1 VGRWQ
6 VRVADD
12 GKQKVAGSEVREGEL
27 QKKQVRGAGCKMRGA
42 IGHISVRLCRKQAQ
56 SLGIFPDSIFPISQ
70 KILNGEW
77 RILKQEAQRDEPK
90 TEADYPAALQGSWES
105 DNPRRAVQGM
115 RFLH

>member
-1 VGRWQ
+1 MTRMSDHREKFCELKGTVGIYASMWS
-6 VRVADD
+6 
-12 GKQKVAGSEVREGEL
+12 GT
-27 QKKQVRGAGCKMRGA
+27 
-42 IGHISVRLCRKQAQ
+42 IGHINVRLCRKMAQ

-70 KILNGEW
+70 KILNGER

-90 TEADYPAALQGSWES
+90 TEADRRAALQGSWES

>member
-1 VGRWQ
+1 M
-6 VRVADD
+6 ANF
-12 GKQKVAGSEVREGEL
+12 KN
-27 QKKQVRGAGCKMRGA
+27 QVRGAECKMRGT
-42 IGHISVRLCRKQAQ
+42 IGHASVRFCRKVAQ
-56 SLGIFPDSIFPISQ
+56 SLGIFPDSTHPDRQ

>member
-1 VGRWQ
+1 MG
-6 VRVADD
+6 DD
-12 GKQKVAGSEVREGEL
+12 
-27 QKKQVRGAGCKMRGA
+27 QKKFCEFKGT
-42 IGHISVRLCRKQAQ
+42 IGISALLRSGTIRHASVRLCRKMAQ

>member
-1 VGRWQ
+1 MNSFGNW
-6 VRVADD
+6 
-12 GKQKVAGSEVREGEL
+12 EGEL

-42 IGHISVRLCRKQAQ
+42 IGHISVRLCGKVAQ
-56 SLGIFPDSIFPISQ
+56 SLGIFPDSTHPDRQ
-70 KILNGEW
+70 KILNGER

-90 TEADYPAALQGSWES
+90 TEADRRAALQGSWES

>member
-1 VGRWQ
+1 MPRMSDHREKFCELKGTVGISASMWS
-6 VRVADD
+6 
-12 GKQKVAGSEVREGEL
+12 GT
-27 QKKQVRGAGCKMRGA
+27 
-42 IGHISVRLCRKQAQ
+42 IGHINVRLCGKVAQ
-56 SLGIFPDSIFPISQ
+56 SLGIFPDSTHPDRQ
-70 KILNGEW
+70 KILNGER